1 VNPAPTNASDLCCS
15 CGLCCDGTL
24 FSKVR
29 LAPTDVVAPLES
41 AGLQILPG
49 PDFAQPCV
57 ALGGDCRCRV
67 YNDRPSQCRQF
78 ECRLL
83 QAVARRD
90 RSLAEAAALIAA
102 TRAQADRVR
111 RGLRQIGDRAEH
123 QALSLRYQEA
133 ERRFRAGEL
142 GGEDDRDE
150 TAAAFAELTLAV
162 YRLQAM
168 LRQDFYA

>member
-1 VNPAPTNASDLCCS
+1 MNPAPTNASDLCCS

-29 LAPTDVVAPLES
+29 LAPTDAIAPLGS

-67 YNDRPSQCRQF
+67 YSDRPSQCRKF

-83 QAVARRD
+83 QAVAAEE
-90 RSLAEAAALIAA
+90 RSFGEAAALIAA
-102 TRAQADRVR
+102 ARAQAELVR
-111 RGLRQIGDRAEH
+111 RGLRRVGDQAEH

-142 GGEDDRDE
+142 GEEDDRDE